1 MGVPWSKQ
9 QLICARALKYLI
21 LKRAC
26 FQPCLEDRVASLKLR
41 LGRLVTLLRRLSWK
55 SVLVCHHVPPPGQ
68 DCTWVTPAT
77 KWPTNILMAESLEYE
92 AFAILS
98 DKPRSPRD
106 SLPPVISELNYIHL
120 HWCLLSGYT
129 TGILESLSIASTLRL
144 KWPPLHSC
152 RCGSCADSMGVSL
165 TPLSEEWAR
174 EFSAQVMLSR
184 ESEDT
189 PVGRTPRQF
198 RA

>member
-1 MGVPWSKQ
+1 MGGSWSKQ
-9 QLICARALKYLI
+9 QLICARALEYLI

-26 FQPCLEDRVASLKLR
+26 YQPCLEDRVGSLKLR

-55 SVLVCHHVPPPGQ
+55 SVLVCHHAPPPDQ

-77 KWPTNILMAESLEYE
+77 KWPTNILMAEPLEYE

-98 DKPRSPRD
+98 DKSRSPRD
-106 SLPPVISELNYIHL
+106 SLPPVISELKYIHL
-120 HWCLLSGYT
+120 HRRLLSGYT
-129 TGILESLSIASTLRL
+129 TGIVKSLSVASTLRL
-144 KWPPLHSC
+144 EWPPPHSC
-152 RCGSCADSMGVSL
+152 RSGSCADSTGVSL
-165 TPLSEEWAR
+165 IPLSEEWAR
-174 EFSAQVMLSR
+174 ELSAQVMLSR

-189 PVGRTPRQF
+189 PVGRTLRQS

>member
-9 QLICARALKYLI
+9 QLLCARALEHLL

-26 FQPCLEDRVASLKLR
+26 YQPCLQDSIGRLKLR
-41 LGRLVTLLRRLSWK
+41 HGRLVTLLRRLSWK
-55 SVLVCHHVPPPGQ
+55 SVLVCHHVPPPEQ

-77 KWPTNILMAESLEYE
+77 KWPTNTLTAKPLEYE

-98 DKPRSPRD
+98 DQSRTPRD
-106 SLPPVISELNYIHL
+106 SLPLVISELNYIHL
-120 HWCLLSGYT
+120 HRCLLSGYT
-129 TGILESLSIASTLRL
+129 TGILESLSIAGTLRL
-144 KWPPLHSC
+144 EWPLPHSC
-152 RCGSCADSMGVSL
+152 RSGSCADSTGVSL
-165 TPLSEEWAR
+165 TPLSEEWAKG
-174 EFSAQVMLSR
+174 FSAQVMLSR

-189 PVGRTPRQF
+189 PVGRTPRQS